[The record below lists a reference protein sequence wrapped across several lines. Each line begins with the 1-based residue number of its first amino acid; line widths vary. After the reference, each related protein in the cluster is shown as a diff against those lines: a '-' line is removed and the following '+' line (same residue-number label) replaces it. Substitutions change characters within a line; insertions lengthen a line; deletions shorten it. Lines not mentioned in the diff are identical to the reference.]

1 MVIQVTKNITSKD
14 TNKENI
20 LPEFQQILHETQLSI
35 EDSSLTVH
43 QLQSEDKVVS
53 HVIQVSAV
61 ARSVQ

>member
-20 LPEFQQILHETQLSI
+20 LSEFQQILHEAQLSI